1 MGMTVEGRPLAERVR
16 AYGCSHLIPL
26 DAAPGPDQLQYLDL
40 LPRRGPSPPA
50 MPIGGVAEHQGVA
63 LLYLVEAEPLV
74 PAAAAASKL
83 HALQNQ
89 LANRSDPAWIG
100 VVRPGS
106 LEIHPIGFHAG
117 GEQPSKVIQEGDP
130 DAPLFFQ
137 SLVHGT
143 FRQKHKTAGVDDVY
157 NRIFEL
163 LTQTINT
170 FVPPPPKIDGKKQR
184 SADRPN
190 PLPRAEP
197 RLDPLV
203 VLSLAGRALF
213 FRFLIDRAIVLPEEC
228 DDICP
233 MASELKD
240 AFSNA
245 TKAAHTSAWLDETFN
260 GDFLRLIDEAIPVDD
275 REARRRAYRSFYLEI
290 GRRTD
295 SAIFNHLQ
303 AILRGWKHVGGSS
316 FQTTLEHVT
325 LDWHELNFAHIPI
338 GVLSQVY
345 ESFSH
350 RSDPKTAESQS
361 VHYTPRTIA
370 RLLVDEVFAAAE
382 NPADAIVLDP
392 ACGAGIFLALAFRRL
407 VQECWRRDGR
417 RPTTAIIK
425 QILYR
430 QLRGFDVSEPA
441 LRLAA
446 LTLYITAI
454 EVNGSPRPPAAL
466 RFPRSLRDEVLFH
479 FGDEEPPIGKK
490 PEKSRISFVLG
501 SLGDRVPPH
510 FDKHFDIVLGN
521 PPWTRLREEEPQ
533 RAEAKKEKRDRT
545 PLPSDLL
552 NDEFT
557 QIGRRALRDRGLGD
571 LAADYKN
578 PDKNPDLPFLW
589 RATQWAKEGGLIAMT
604 LPAHIFQRTTGPEA
618 RVWQAVLRAISVT
631 GLINF
636 ADLRKT
642 AVWKGIDVP
651 YCLLFARNAR
661 PLPEHRFYYAIPAYE
676 PDLNQQGRYRID
688 YESARPLSVARAENQ
703 PWVLKALS
711 LGTWLD
717 VEVMERILAAFPD
730 TLEQVWERWDPKH
743 KKTGMGYN
751 LSPGLV
757 QNPATFLAEL
767 EDFQRPA
774 GFGVLSAKVKVFRA
788 VHGRETAH
796 MPRNESLYKPPLVI
810 VSQSPGEDPN
820 VSRAWRSTRSFAF
833 SQSFYGYSCAGHP
846 EQDVLA
852 ALLYLLPHSDLFTY
866 FCLMTSRR
874 VGFDRQTFNKEELDA
889 IPFPDI
895 ATLEPAVKK
904 SVLDLARRLES
915 DTNKPRDEIDRFV
928 FQLYGL
934 DEEAMQTA
942 RDTLFASVSY
952 RQKGRDALQSPR
964 QNEERKTFRAELRE
978 MLEPYFDV
986 CGQHVAVEEPAMPQD
1001 VWRSAWFFLAISKR
1015 DETIPID
1022 VNLLS
1027 AAMEAADE
1035 HAASRILVHAPGRRG
1050 LLLGILS
1057 QRRWWTRTRARLC
1070 GQHIVRHHL
1079 DAFALSE
1086 EV

>member
-1 MGMTVEGRPLAERVR
+1 MGMKVEGQPLTERVR

-74 PAAAAASKL
+74 AAAAAASKL
-83 HALQNQ
+83 HALQHQ

-106 LEIHPIGFHAG
+106 LEIYPIGFHVEG
-117 GEQPSKVIQEGDP
+117 TRPIKVIQQGDP

-170 FVPPPPKIDGKKQR
+170 FVPPASKIERNVR
-184 SADRPN
+184 SADRPK
-190 PLPRAEP
+190 PPRPAEP
-197 RLDPLV
+197 LLDPLV

-213 FRFLIDRAIVLPEEC
+213 FRFLIDRAIVLQEEC
-228 DDICP
+228 DGICP
-233 MASELKD
+233 TASELKD

-275 REARRRAYRSFYLEI
+275 REARRRAYKSFYLEI

-295 SAIFNHLQ
+295 STIFNHLQ
-303 AILRGWKHVGGSS
+303 AILRGWKHAGDGA
-316 FQTTLEHVT
+316 FQMK
-325 LDWHELNFAHIPI
+325 LDWDELNFAHIPI

-370 RLLVDEVFAAAE
+370 RLLVDEVFAASE
-382 NPADAIVLDP
+382 NPADAVVLDP

-407 VQECWRRDGR
+407 VQERWRRDGR
-417 RPTTAIIK
+417 RPTTAVIK

-466 RFPRSLRDEVLFH
+466 RFPRSLRDEVLFD
-479 FGDEEPPIGKK
+479 FGDEAPSSSKK
-490 PEKSRISFVLG
+490 PEESRISFVLG
-501 SLGDRVPPH
+501 SLGDRVPPY

-533 RAEAKKEKRDRT
+533 RSEAKKEERDKAPVLSEQLNAEFTEIGKRALLARG
-545 PLPSDLL
+545 L
-552 NDEFT
+552 NDLSAE
-557 QIGRRALRDRGLGD
+557 
-571 LAADYKN
+571 YKN

-589 RATQWAKEGGLIAMT
+589 RATQWAKDGGLIAMT
-604 LPAHIFQRTTGPEA
+604 LPAHIFQRTTGPGA
-618 RVWQAVLRAISVT
+618 KVWQAVLRAISVT
-631 GLINF
+631 GLISF

-642 AVWKGIDVP
+642 AVWKDIHVP
-651 YCLLFARNAR
+651 YCLLFARNTR

-676 PDLNQQGRYRID
+676 PDLNQQGRFRID
-688 YESARPLSVARAENQ
+688 YESARPLSVARVEKQ

-717 VEVMERILAAFPD
+717 VEVMEQILTAFPD
-730 TLEQVWERWDPKH
+730 TLKQVWDRWDPKH
-743 KKTGMGYN
+743 KKTGMGY
-751 LSPGLV
+751 LLARSLV
-757 QNPATFLAEL
+757 QNSATFLAEM
-767 EDFQRPA
+767 EDFPKLA
-774 GFGVLSAKVKVFRA
+774 GFEVPTAIMKVFRV
-788 VHGRETAH
+788 VHDGKTAH
-796 MPRNESLYKPPLVI
+796 MPRNELLYQPPLVI
-810 VSQSPGEDPN
+810 VAQSPGEDPEA
-820 VSRAWRSTRSFAF
+820 SRAWRTRRPFAF

-852 ALLYLLPHSDLFTY
+852 ALLYLLPHSTLFTY

-889 IPFPDI
+889 IPFPEV
-895 ATLEPAVKK
+895 ATLKPAATEKI
-904 SVLDLARRLES
+904 LELAHRLE
-915 DTNKPRDEIDRFV
+915 TNTSKPWDDVDKLV

-934 DEEAMQTA
+934 DEDAVQTA
-942 RDTLFASVSY
+942 RDTLFASISY
-952 RQKGRDALQSPR
+952 RQKGRDALQPPR

-1001 VWRSAWFFLAISKR
+1001 VWRSAWFFIAISKR
-1015 DETIPID
+1015 DEVVPID

-1035 HAASRILVHAPGRRG
+1035 QAASRIFVRAPDCGG

-1086 EV
+1086 DV